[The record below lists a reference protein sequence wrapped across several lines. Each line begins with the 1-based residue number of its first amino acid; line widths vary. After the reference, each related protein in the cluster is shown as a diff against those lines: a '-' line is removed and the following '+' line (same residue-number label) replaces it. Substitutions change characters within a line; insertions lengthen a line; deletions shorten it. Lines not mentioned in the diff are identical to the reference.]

1 MKILI
6 TGGSSGLGKA
16 MVYKLAES
24 EKNFIYFTYNNSE
37 ESSKKICLEN
47 KNVKRIKCDFTV
59 REELDVFL
67 VNLEKL
73 DIDILINN
81 YYSGKFLDKH
91 FVKTNSSQYLDAYKN
106 NILPVIDITKT
117 LIKTFKIK
125 KKGLIISISSQSI
138 TEPPIGTG
146 LYSSVKSVIEQLSKV
161 WNSENKKFGI
171 SSVVISP
178 SFMRTNLTSEIDE
191 RVIEMYYEN
200 VSNIDEINNVSNE
213 VDKII
218 KNHKT
223 I

>member
-47 KNVKRIKCDFTV
+47 KNVKRIKCDFTIGK
-59 REELDVFL
+59 ELDIFL
-67 VNLEKL
+67 ENLEKL

-91 FVKTNSSQYLDAYKN
+91 FVKTYSSQYLDAFKN

-117 LIKTFKIK
+117 LIKTFRRK

-138 TEPPIGTG
+138 TEPPIGSG

-171 SSVVISP
+171 NSVVISP
-178 SFMRTNLTSEIDE
+178 SFMRTNLTSDMDE
-191 RVIEMYYEN
+191 RVIEMFYEN
-200 VSNIDEINNVSNE
+200 VSNHDEIKKVSNK
-213 VDKII
+213 VVKII
-218 KNHKT
+218 KNHK
-223 I
+223 IL

>member
-67 VNLEKL
+67 GNLEKL

-91 FVKTNSSQYLDAYKN
+91 FVKTNSSQYLDAYKY

>member
-1 MKILI
+1 M
-6 TGGSSGLGKA
+6 
-16 MVYKLAES
+16 
-24 EKNFIYFTYNNSE
+24 
-37 ESSKKICLEN
+37 
-47 KNVKRIKCDFTV
+47 
-59 REELDVFL
+59 
-67 VNLEKL
+67 
-73 DIDILINN
+73 
-81 YYSGKFLDKH
+81 
-91 FVKTNSSQYLDAYKN
+91 
-106 NILPVIDITKT
+106 
-117 LIKTFKIK
+117 
-125 KKGLIISISSQSI
+125 
-138 TEPPIGTG
+138 
-146 LYSSVKSVIEQLSKV
+146 